1 MAMSEDKAATLR
13 ASVSAW
19 DEKSDAIKIA
29 VLHGEVKLLETQVL
43 ELASY
48 ARSLRLMVQN
58 HTHLNATNQVVFPA
72 AVFEP
77 QTSTPPGYRR
87 PSPLD

>member
-1 MAMSEDKAATLR
+1 MSEDKEATLL

-19 DEKSDAIKIA
+19 DEKSDATKIA
-29 VLHGEVKLLETQVL
+29 VLHGEVKLLATQVL

-58 HTHLNATNQVVFPA
+58 HTHLDATNQVVFPA
-72 AVFEP
+72 AVFD
-77 QTSTPPGYRR
+77 QR
-87 PSPLD
+87 PAEWPRKSPLD